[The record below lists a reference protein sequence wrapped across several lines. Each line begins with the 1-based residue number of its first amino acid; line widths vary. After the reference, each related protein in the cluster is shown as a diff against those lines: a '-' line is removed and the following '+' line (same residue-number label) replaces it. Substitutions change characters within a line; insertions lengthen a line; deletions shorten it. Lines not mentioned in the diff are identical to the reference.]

1 MIHKNLT
8 GGKVVMEFIIKY
20 AKAAINALLALFGK
34 DPLDEEVLSNLDSMI
49 NNILGYEPEN

>member
-20 AKAAINALLALFGK
+20 AKAALNALLSLFGK
-34 DPLDEEVLSNLDSMI
+34 EPLDEEVLSNIESMI
-49 NNILGYEPEN
+49 DNILGYDPEN

>member
-1 MIHKNLT
+1 
-8 GGKVVMEFIIKY
+8 MEFIIKY